1 MCCPTIFP
9 PKICIFVD
17 WDGTFLPVDG
27 DHGDGEERN
36 ANVGVLDQRLDN
48 APGGIAA
55 RIVSA
60 GYEAVDA
67 ERHNQQTEAQIRN
80 TQTATQT
87 FVSRLHHCNI
97 KSPRWDFIGKKNL
110 KVQSPTSKRSDAVGG
125 QSSAP
130 ESIIRCLYRRFF
142 SFQKEADSP

>member
-1 MCCPTIFP
+1 M
-9 PKICIFVD
+9 KIYGKKFNLNVLPDDFSPQNLHIRRLGRD
-17 WDGTFLPVDG
+17 FLPVDG

-97 KSPRWDFIGKKNL
+97 KSPRWDFIGKK
-110 KVQSPTSKRSDAVGG
+110 
-125 QSSAP
+125 
-130 ESIIRCLYRRFF
+130 I
-142 SFQKEADSP
+142 